1 MDTDHAGDAYID
13 GSFLSKN
20 YIGKVEDGRK
30 INGWKFNLYIDGA
43 SMSLIVYPNQ
53 SGFSCE
59 AKTTYEN
66 APVYERPVHIIAEYA
81 ENNQLKISFFIEE
94 VSFDLTE
101 LYEVSVTCSTIPVAS
116 PSRYPRTIYDD
127 YDNGWI
133 GLMNGQTG
141 DAYIYGGFFDENYNG
156 WKINLY
162 THGVS
167 ISLFVYSDQKDFYY
181 NSQQINTSEDAPP
194 YEWPIQITA
203 EYTEYYDL
211 LVSFSV
217 VDYAFDLTSLYKVT
231 MEPCKIEI

>member
-66 APVYERPVHIIAEYA
+66 APVYERPVHITAEYA

-127 YDNGWI
+127 YDNGWV
-133 GLMNGQTG
+133 GLMDAQTG
-141 DAYIYGGFFDENYNG
+141 DACIYWGFLDENYNG

-162 THGVS
+162 THGIS
-167 ISLFVYSDQKDFYY
+167 FSLFVYSYQNEFDYRFEQLTPDGG
-181 NSQQINTSEDAPP
+181 PP
-194 YEWPIQITA
+194 TYEWSMQITA
-203 EYTEYYDL
+203 EYAENGEL
-211 LVSFSV
+211 MVSFFV
-217 VDYAFDLTSLYKVT
+217 EDYAFDLNSLYKVT
-231 MEPCKIEI
+231 IEPCKI